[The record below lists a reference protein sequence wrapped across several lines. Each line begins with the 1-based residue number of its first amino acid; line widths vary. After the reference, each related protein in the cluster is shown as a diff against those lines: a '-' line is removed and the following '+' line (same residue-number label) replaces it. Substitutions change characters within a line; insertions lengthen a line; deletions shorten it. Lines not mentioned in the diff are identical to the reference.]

1 MPMGDGEG
9 GVEEDV
15 GGESKGKKCEPHPAL
30 LFVLHRVS
38 TITHRRGGF
47 TCEGGPTR
55 SHGGLT
61 SYISSPPL
69 PRRRD
74 PGRFIMG
81 FPHSPLIGPSPFLPI
96 RLLNPD
102 KTLSSLSKTI
112 PFPFISP
119 FVKPYPGS
127 ILSSFS
133 NHPRQ

>member
-15 GGESKGKKCEPHPAL
+15 GGESEGKKCEPHPAL

-61 SYISSPPL
+61 SYISSPHHPQHT
-69 PRRRD
+69 D

-96 RLLNPD
+96 RLLNLD
-102 KTLSSLSKTI
+102 KTISSHSTNHT
-112 PFPFISP
+112 PF
-119 FVKPYPGS
+119 Y
-127 ILSSFS
+127 SFLLL
-133 NHPRQ
+133 